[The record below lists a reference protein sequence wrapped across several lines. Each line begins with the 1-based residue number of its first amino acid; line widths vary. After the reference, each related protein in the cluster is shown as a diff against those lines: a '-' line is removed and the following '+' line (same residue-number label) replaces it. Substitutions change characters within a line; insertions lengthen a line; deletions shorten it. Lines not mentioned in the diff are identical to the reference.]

1 MDTVAVDLDRLAD
14 RLLEQA
20 LASPERR
27 ATLKLDLGQS
37 TLRHLA
43 MAFDAGGGLPSHGN
57 PGEAT
62 LRVLRGAVRLSWTG
76 DDGDERRVDARP
88 GMLVRIPDATHRV
101 EALEPS
107 VMLLTAVSLPGGHGH

>member
-1 MDTVAVDLDRLAD
+1 MDSVAHDLDRLAD
-14 RLLEQA
+14 HLLEQA
-20 LASPERR
+20 LASPEKR

-37 TLRHLA
+37 TLRHIA
-43 MAFDAGGGLPSHGN
+43 MAFDTGGGLPEHGN

-62 LRVLRGAVRLSWTG
+62 LRVLRGRVRLSWSSETG
-76 DDGDERRVDARP
+76 DQAIEALP

-107 VMLLTAVSLPGGHGH
+107 VMLLTAVSLPGAQGH

>member
-1 MDTVAVDLDRLAD
+1 MDSIALDLETLAD

-20 LASPERR
+20 LGSPDRR
-27 ATLKLDLGQS
+27 ATLKLDLAQS
-37 TLRHLA
+37 TLRHIA
-43 MAFDAGGGLPSHGN
+43 MAFDTGEGLPEHSN

-62 LRVLRGAVRLSWTG
+62 LRVLRGHVRLSWSNATG
-76 DDGDERRVDARP
+76 DHDIEVRP

-107 VMLLTAVSLPGGHGH
+107 VMLLTAVSLPGGSAH

>member
-1 MDTVAVDLDRLAD
+1 MDPVAHDLDRLAD
-14 RLLEQA
+14 HLLEQA
-20 LASPERR
+20 QAAPEKR

-43 MAFDAGGGLPSHGN
+43 MAFDTGGGLPAHGN

-62 LRVLRGAVRLSWTG
+62 LRVLRGRMRLSWSSETG
-76 DDGDERRVDARP
+76 DHEIEAQP

-107 VMLLTAVSLPGGHGH
+107 VMLLTAVSLPGGHAH

>member
-1 MDTVAVDLDRLAD
+1 MDAVAVDLDRLAD

-62 LRVLRGAVRLSWTG
+62 LRVLRGAVRLSWAG
-76 DDGDERRVDARP
+76 DGGERSIEALP

-107 VMLLTAVSLPGGHGH
+107 VMLLTAVSLPGGQGH

>member
-1 MDTVAVDLDRLAD
+1 MDSLAHDLDRLAD
-14 RLLEQA
+14 HLLEQA
-20 LASPERR
+20 LASPEKR

-43 MAFDAGGGLPSHGN
+43 MAFDTGGGLPAHGN

-62 LRVLRGAVRLSWTG
+62 LRVLRGRMRLSWSSETG
-76 DDGDERRVDARP
+76 DHEIEARP

-107 VMLLTAVSLPGGHGH
+107 VMLLTAVSLPGGHAH

>member
-1 MDTVAVDLDRLAD
+1 MDTVLVDLDILAD
-14 RLLEQA
+14 RLIEQA

-27 ATLKLDLGQS
+27 ATLPVDLGQS

-43 MAFDAGGGLPSHGN
+43 LAFDTGGGLPEHGN

-62 LRVLRGAVRLSWTG
+62 LRVLRGSVRLSWTV
-76 DDGDERRVDARP
+76 DDNLREIEARP
-88 GMLVRIPDATHRV
+88 GMLVRIPDGRHAV

-107 VMLLTAVSLPGGHGH
+107 VMLLTAVSTPGGHGH